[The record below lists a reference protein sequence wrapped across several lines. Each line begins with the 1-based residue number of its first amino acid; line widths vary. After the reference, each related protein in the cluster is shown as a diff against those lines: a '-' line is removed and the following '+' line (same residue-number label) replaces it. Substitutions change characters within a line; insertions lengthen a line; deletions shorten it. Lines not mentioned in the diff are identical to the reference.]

1 MIYKHN
7 TRRTRKIRKSPLKN
21 TKKKRKQYRRVG
33 TAKYNKNKKRGGN
46 NDKVNCCNC
55 GKEISKMGSLIPR
68 KCSRIN
74 YQNSHRLCK
83 ECWFDGPNAF
93 ANENRSHNCPGCEKK
108 LPLTINTKNN
118 NDIVDLTEED

>member
-1 MIYKHN
+1 MVYKHK
-7 TRRTRKIRKSPLKN
+7 TRGMRKSRLK
-21 TKKKRKQYRRVG
+21 TMKKKRQQYRRAR
-33 TAKYNKNKKRGGN
+33 TAKYNKNKKRGGNN

-55 GKEISKMGSLIPR
+55 GKEISKMDSLIPR

-74 YQNSHRLCK
+74 YLNSHRLCK

-108 LPLTINTKNN
+108 TAINN
-118 NDIVDLTEED
+118 